1 MARFKVVGSIAF
13 VTILVAAPALGYAQV
28 VDLEPYVDIGKV
40 EYQGQCA
47 VCHGELGKGD
57 GSFNA
62 LLKKHAAD
70 LTVLSKNNGGVF
82 PFDRT
87 YGVISGAVEVVGHGP
102 RNMPIW
108 GQFYQEKARSEL
120 PASANRGQ
128 VQSFVRARILALVE
142 YISTLQT
149 K

>member
-1 MARFKVVGSIAF
+1 MKQFWIGTALLGA
-13 VTILVAAPALGYAQV
+13 ILVAAPALGYAQV
-28 VDLEPYVDIGKV
+28 ANLEPYVDIGKT
-40 EYQGQCA
+40 EYLGQCA
-47 VCHGELGKGD
+47 VCHGESGKGD

-87 YGVISGAVEVVGHGP
+87 YAIISGAKEVAGHGP

-108 GQFYQEKARSEL
+108 GQFLQEKARSEL
-120 PASANRGQ
+120 PASAGRVQ
-128 VQSFVRARILALVE
+128 IQSFVRARILALVE
-142 YISTLQT
+142 HLSTLQT